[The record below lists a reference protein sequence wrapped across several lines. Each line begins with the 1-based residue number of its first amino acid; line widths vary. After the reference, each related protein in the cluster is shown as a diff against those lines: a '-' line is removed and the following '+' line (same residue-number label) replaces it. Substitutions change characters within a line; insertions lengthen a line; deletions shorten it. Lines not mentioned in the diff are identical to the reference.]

1 MLFEADFVSKL
12 SFIEAEVVRED
23 DELSETRPHVVVS
36 PECEEKQCSRL
47 WDSDDG
53 DEDDGD
59 KDEDEVARLIP
70 FIVHHNVVFIR
81 KKKNEFNSPK
91 F

>member
-1 MLFEADFVSKL
+1 MLFEVDFVSKL

-23 DELSETRPHVVVS
+23 DQLSETRPHVVVS

-47 WDSDDG
+47 WDS
-53 DEDDGD
+53 DDGD

>member
-1 MLFEADFVSKL
+1 
-12 SFIEAEVVRED
+12 VRED

-36 PECEEKQCSRL
+36 PERERKQCSRL

-59 KDEDEVARLIP
+59 KDEDGVTTLDTDYCSSLRDFYYEKEKRI
-70 FIVHHNVVFIR
+70 
-81 KKKNEFNSPK
+81 
-91 F
+91 